1 MQRSFATLALL
12 LSTAAFGRAN
22 TPLDELRRGMY
33 RVEFNRGIPIN
44 AQMHNVDPDDI
55 GITNRVSPFEGEEG
69 HFTAVRFTP
78 SRGFG
83 VQKVS
88 YVAPV
93 SDLFGVNCTV
103 SDDRL
108 VELYVTT
115 ELTPPKDELPVASV
129 LVPGIANAPSGD
141 ATFDVLLPDTI
152 WVSEGET
159 LFVAIEMPGQYP
171 DVGCL
176 RTAKAGADAIE
187 DEYWSFATEAPF
199 DWVGFDDL
207 SGLDIWKPLVS
218 ISGYIVI

>member
-1 MQRSFATLALL
+1 MHRSFTTLALL

-22 TPLDELRRGMY
+22 TPLDELRRGAY
-33 RVEFNRGIPIN
+33 RAEFSHGIAIN
-44 AQMHNVDPDDI
+44 AQLHNVDPDEI

-93 SDLFGVNCTV
+93 SDQFGVNCTV

-115 ELTPPKDELPVASV
+115 DLVPPKDELPVVSV
-129 LVPGIANAPSGD
+129 LVPGIANAPGGD
-141 ATFDVLLPDTI
+141 ATFDVFLSDTV

-159 LFVAIEMPGQYP
+159 LFVAIEMPGAYP

-176 RTAKAGADAIE
+176 RTAKASADAIE
-187 DEYWSFATEAPF
+187 DEYWSFATEAPYS
-199 DWVGFDDL
+199 WVGFDDI
-207 SGLDIWKPLVS
+207 SGLAIWKPLVS
-218 ISGYIVI
+218 ISGYIEI